1 MSIDKV
7 VKKYELSEQPTDFA
21 FWQSRSFQERID
33 ALERIRQEYHAWREN
48 AEQGFCR
55 VYRIIKQQ

>member
-7 VKKYELSEQPTDFA
+7 VKKYKLSEQPTDFA
-21 FWQSRSFQERID
+21 FWQSRSPQERID
-33 ALERIRQEYHAWREN
+33 ALERIRQEYHAWRGN